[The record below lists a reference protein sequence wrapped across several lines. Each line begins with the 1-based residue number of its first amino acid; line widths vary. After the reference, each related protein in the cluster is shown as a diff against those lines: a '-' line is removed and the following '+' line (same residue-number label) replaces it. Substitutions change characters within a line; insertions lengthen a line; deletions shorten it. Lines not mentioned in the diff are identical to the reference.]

1 MSYPT
6 VTAPY
11 GLKPINRFDGMPYA
25 GATNQYPVTSGQ
37 AVFNGQVVA
46 FVNGGTVSPVASHSA
61 STYAVGVVMG
71 VQYTNSTGQTVQAQ
85 YAPSSGVSD
94 VIAYVVN
101 DPAAEFKVAVTGNN
115 QTITP
120 VAGTV
125 LNTNVLLVVGTG
137 DTATGN
143 INSSVD
149 GASANSTDTSLFRV
163 TALIPDTAYELN
175 NAIVYPEV
183 VVKFNGTWHQQ
194 LSTTGTAKS

>member
-46 FVNGGTVSPVASHSA
+46 FVNGGTVSPVASHTA
-61 STYAVGVVMG
+61 STFAVGVVMG

-85 YAPSSGVSD
+85 YAPSSGVTN

-143 INSSVD
+143 INSSID
-149 GASANSTDTSLFRV
+149 GSSANSTATLLFRV
-163 TALIPDTAYELN
+163 TALIPDTVDPTTGY
-175 NAIVYPEV
+175 YSEV

-194 LSTTGTAKS
+194 LSTTGTATS

>member
-11 GLKPINRFDGMPYA
+11 GLRPINRFDGMPYA

-46 FVNGGTVSPVASHSA
+46 FVTGGTVSPVALTGSA
-61 STYAVGVVMG
+61 SIYAVGVVMG

-85 YAPSSGVSD
+85 YAPASGVTN

-101 DPAAEFKVAVTGNN
+101 DPAAEFKVAVTNASSVIVPVSG
-115 QTITP
+115 TI
-120 VAGTV
+120 
-125 LNTNVLLVVGTG
+125 LNSNVGGVTGTG

-143 INSSVD
+143 INSSVN
-149 GASANSTDTSLFRV
+149 GSTAATGTTLLFRV
-163 TALIPDTAYELN
+163 TALVPETIDPTTGNYT
-175 NAIVYPEV
+175 EV

-194 LSTTGTAKS
+194 LNTLGTAP

>member
-11 GLKPINRFDGMPYA
+11 GLRPINRFDGMPYA

-37 AVFNGQVVA
+37 AVYNGQVVA
-46 FVNGGTVSPVASHSA
+46 FVNGGTVSPVASHTA

-85 YAPSSGVSD
+85 YAPASGVTN

-143 INSSVD
+143 INSSID
-149 GASANSTDTSLFRV
+149 GSSANSTATSLFRV
-163 TALIPDTAYELN
+163 TALIPETIDPTTGY
-175 NAIVYPEV
+175 YTEV

-194 LSTTGTAKS
+194 LSTTGTTT

>member
-46 FVNGGTVSPVASHSA
+46 FVNGGTVSPVASHTA

-85 YAPSSGVSD
+85 YAPASGVTD

-143 INSSVD
+143 INSSID
-149 GASANSTDTSLFRV
+149 GTSANSTATSLFRV
-163 TALIPDTAYELN
+163 TALIPDTIDPATGY
-175 NAIVYPEV
+175 YSEV

-194 LSTTGTAKS
+194 LSTTGTATS

>member
-1 MSYPT
+1 MAYPS

-37 AVFNGQVVA
+37 AVYNGQVVA
-46 FVNGGTVSPVASHSA
+46 FVTGGTVSPVASHTA

-85 YAPSSGVSD
+85 YAPASGVTN

-115 QTITP
+115 QTITG
-120 VAGTV
+120 VAGTI
-125 LNTNVLLVVGTG
+125 LNSNVLGVTGTG
-137 DTATGN
+137 SASTGN
-143 INSSVD
+143 INSSID
-149 GASANSTDTSLFRV
+149 GSTAAAGATYLFRV
-163 TALIPDTAYELN
+163 TGLVPETVTTAGLYT
-175 NAIVYPEV
+175 EV
-183 VVKFNGTWHQQ
+183 IVKFNGTYHQQ
-194 LSTTGTAKS
+194 LSTTGTAPA

>member
-11 GLKPINRFDGMPYA
+11 GLRPINRFDGMPYA

-37 AVFNGQVVA
+37 AVYNGQVVA
-46 FVNGGTVSPVASHSA
+46 FVNGGTVSPVASHTA
-61 STYAVGVVMG
+61 STFAVGVVMG

-85 YAPSSGVSD
+85 YAPSSGVTN

-143 INSSVD
+143 INSSID
-149 GASANSTDTSLFRV
+149 GTSANSTATLLFRV
-163 TALIPDTAYELN
+163 TALVPDTVDPTTGY
-175 NAIVYPEV
+175 YSEV

-194 LSTTGTAKS
+194 LSTTGTATS

>member
-1 MSYPT
+1 MAYPS

-11 GLKPINRFDGMPYA
+11 GLRPINRFDGMPYA

-46 FVNGGTVSPVASHSA
+46 FVTGGTVSPVASHTA
-61 STYAVGVVMG
+61 STNAVGVVMG

-85 YAPSSGVSD
+85 YAPASGVTN

-120 VAGTV
+120 VAGTI
-125 LNTNVLLVVGTG
+125 LNSNVLLVVGTG

-143 INSSVD
+143 INSSID
-149 GASANSTDTSLFRV
+149 GSSAGVTATSLFRV
-163 TALIPDTAYELN
+163 TALIPETVNPTTGY
-175 NAIVYPEV
+175 YSEV

-194 LSTTGTAKS
+194 LSTTGTAPA